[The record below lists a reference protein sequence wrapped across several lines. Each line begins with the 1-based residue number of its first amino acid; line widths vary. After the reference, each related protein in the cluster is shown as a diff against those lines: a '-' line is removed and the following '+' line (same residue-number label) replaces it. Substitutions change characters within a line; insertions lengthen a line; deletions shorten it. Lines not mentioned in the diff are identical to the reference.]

1 MQELPERA
9 KRQAN
14 KQEMTWEGPLLR
26 VLWKALGIAIALS
39 APFHASVLAAQQQD
53 LATVAIAFLT
63 QEVETPPKLSNLDP
77 PASHD
82 GAYGGQMAI
91 KDNNTTGRFLKQHF
105 EFREVVVPV
114 DGDIVSS
121 FKSLINAGYRHIVV
135 RLPADQLVGL
145 ADLPEASNVLIYNA
159 GAANDSLRNDDCRE
173 NVLHTI
179 PSHAMKA
186 DALAQYL
193 VWKRWRNW
201 FLVVGQRDGDKLFA
215 AAIKRAA
222 KRFGGKITVEKEWSF
237 GPDTRRT
244 AQREVPVFTQG
255 IEYDVLIVADEIGE
269 FGEYLIYRTWEP
281 KLVAGTQGLVPTSWH
296 RVHEQWGAAQLQSR
310 FLKAFGRNMTE
321 TDYSVWAA
329 IRSIGEAAA
338 RTQSTDFHEID
349 AYMRS
354 PEFALAGFKGQKL
367 TYRDWNGQLRQ
378 PILVVAPKALVSV
391 SPQEG
396 FLHQVTKLD
405 TLGYDRPESSC
416 RLE

>member
-1 MQELPERA
+1 
-9 KRQAN
+9 
-14 KQEMTWEGPLLR
+14 MTWEGPLLR
-26 VLWKALGIAIALS
+26 VLQKAALIAIALS
-39 APFHASVLAAQQQD
+39 AAFHARAPAAQQQD
-53 LATVAIAFLT
+53 VAAVAIAFLT
-63 QEVETPPKLSNLDP
+63 QEVETPPKLSNLEP
-77 PASHD
+77 PASDD

-91 KDNNTTGRFLKQHF
+91 KDNNTTGRFLRQHF

-121 FKSLINAGYRHIVV
+121 FKDLINAGYRHIVV
-135 RLPADQLVGL
+135 RLPADKLVGL
-145 ADLPEASNVLIYNA
+145 ADLPEASDVLLYNA
-159 GAANDSLRNDDCRE
+159 GAANDSLRNEHCRA

-193 VWKRWRNW
+193 LGKRWRNW
-201 FLVVGQRDGDKLFA
+201 FLVVGQRNGDKLFA

-222 KRFGGKITVEKEWSF
+222 KRFGGKITAEKAWSF

-244 AQREVPVFTQG
+244 AQREVPVFTQD
-255 IEYDVLIVADEIGE
+255 IEYDVLIVADKIGE

-321 TDYSVWAA
+321 TDYGVWAA
-329 IRSIGEAAA
+329 IRSIGEAAT
-338 RTQSTDFHEID
+338 RTRSTDFQD
-349 AYMRS
+349 MSAYMRS
-354 PEFALAGFKGQKL
+354 PEFALAGFKGEKL
-367 TYRDWNGQLRQ
+367 TFRDWNGQLRQ
-378 PILVVAPKALVSV
+378 PILLVAPKALVSV

-396 FLHQVTKLD
+396 FLHQVTELD
-405 TLGYDRPESSC
+405 TLGYDRPESNC
-416 RLE
+416 RLK